1 MMKEIDGLIDAM
13 TKVSRLAD
21 LRANLNH
28 AKRRMMPRC
37 GNCSHWMKSSQCPKE
52 VNVKG
57 RSQGPSCEGIACK
70 SYVEEIFS
78 TDIHRKQIAEY
89 EAEINLI
96 NL

>member
-37 GNCSHWMKSSQCPKE
+37 GNCSHWMKSNQCPKE

-70 SYVEEIFS
+70 SYVEDTFS
-78 TDIHRKQIAEY
+78 TDIHRKKIAEC
-89 EAEINLI
+89 ESEIALI

>member
-21 LRANLNH
+21 LKAKLNH

-37 GNCSHWMKSSQCPKE
+37 GNCDNWMKSSKCPQEK
-52 VNVKG
+52 NVKG
-57 RSQGPSCEGIACK
+57 RNQGPSCEGIACK
-70 SYVEEIFS
+70 SYVEETFS

-89 EAEINLI
+89 EAEIKLI